1 MQKKQILLID
11 DEPDVTGLLK
21 LNLENTGAYEVREEN
36 RAEHALATA
45 RTFKPDLIILD
56 IMMPNVDGGEVAA
69 QLKADKALKETPL
82 VFLTA
87 VATKKEAK
95 EMGGTI
101 GGHPFIAKPANLE
114 ELEELIEKQ
123 LRKNKEEC
131 AVAKKKILLIDDEE
145 DACTVLKLVIETT
158 TQYEALVATSGEAG
172 LELIKT
178 HKPDLVL
185 LDIMMPG
192 MDGIAT
198 LKRIK
203 DTAPDL
209 PVAMVTAVHREEEAR
224 KCFDLGAYEYI
235 TKPVDFEQLKTAL
248 LVKLF

>member
-1 MQKKQILLID
+1 M
-11 DEPDVTGLLK
+11 
-21 LNLENTGAYEVREEN
+21 
-36 RAEHALATA
+36 
-45 RTFKPDLIILD
+45 
-56 IMMPNVDGGEVAA
+56 
-69 QLKADKALKETPL
+69 
-82 VFLTA
+82 
-87 VATKKEAK
+87 
-95 EMGGTI
+95 
-101 GGHPFIAKPANLE
+101 
-114 ELEELIEKQ
+114 
-123 LRKNKEEC
+123 
-131 AVAKKKILLIDDEE
+131 AKKKILLIDDEE

-209 PVAMVTAVHREEEAR
+209 PVAMVTAVHKEEESR

-235 TKPVDFEQLKTAL
+235 TKPVDFEQLKTAM

>member
-1 MQKKQILLID
+1 MQKKRILLID

-36 RAEHALATA
+36 RAEHALATV

-87 VATKKEAK
+87 MATKKEAE

-101 GGHPFIAKPANLE
+101 GGHPFIAKPANLK

-123 LRKNKEEC
+123 LRKNKEE
-131 AVAKKKILLIDDEE
+131 
-145 DACTVLKLVIETT
+145 
-158 TQYEALVATSGEAG
+158 
-172 LELIKT
+172 
-178 HKPDLVL
+178 
-185 LDIMMPG
+185 
-192 MDGIAT
+192 
-198 LKRIK
+198 
-203 DTAPDL
+203 
-209 PVAMVTAVHREEEAR
+209 
-224 KCFDLGAYEYI
+224 
-235 TKPVDFEQLKTAL
+235 
-248 LVKLF
+248 